1 MRGLGTP
8 VDMSHKTLAPPITTG
23 VRAKDE
29 ELAAATVAGHVNWL
43 AAMSLK
49 STAPGKAVTKLTEE
63 GGEDLDLP
71 PCLAATRDP
80 EGTFTLGA
88 AEGGRAELLGDAG
101 GLDKVSATILSTPA
115 K

>member
-1 MRGLGTP
+1 
-8 VDMSHKTLAPPITTG
+8 MSHKTLAPPITTG

-49 STAPGKAVTKLTEE
+49 STAPGKAVTTLTEE

-88 AEGGRAELLGDAG
+88 AEGG
-101 GLDKVSATILSTPA
+101 GLDKVSATTLSTPA
-115 K
+115 KWRISLV